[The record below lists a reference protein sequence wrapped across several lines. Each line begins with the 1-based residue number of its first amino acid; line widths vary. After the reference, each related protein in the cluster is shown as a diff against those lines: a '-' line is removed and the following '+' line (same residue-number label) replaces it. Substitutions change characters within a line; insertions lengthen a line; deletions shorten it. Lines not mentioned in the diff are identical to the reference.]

1 MVFFLNDTGT
11 TESYTYCHTLSLH
24 DALPIFAT
32 AQSTRVE
39 LMASLYAKRATGRG
53 YTTQTSLLGMAAF
66 TQGERLIGPDGELTD
81 TYHLTS
87 DQTGFSPWHRIYECA
102 DGDRKSVV

>member
-1 MVFFLNDTGT
+1 MDV
-11 TESYTYCHTLSLH
+11 
-24 DALPIFAT
+24 AT
-32 AQSTRVE
+32 AQSTLVE

-102 DGDRKSVV
+102 DGRWIAVAAHKAGQRDRKSTRLNSSH